1 MTRIAVVA
9 LILLGMT
16 ASLAAAQAPG
26 PPDTTPP
33 AATSPASAPAAPAAP
48 APPGTTTPATTAPAT
63 TAPGTTAPGTTAPGT
78 TTPAAGAASGSAAE
92 PAVRLPEVDVI
103 GQTPLL
109 GSGADRA
116 KVPAMTDVL
125 TAPDISRTGI
135 PDLVSALGGQAV
147 GVSLGNT
154 SGNPFQPDILFRG
167 FLASPV
173 EGDPQGLA
181 VYVNG
186 VRFNQP
192 LGDTVNWDLIP
203 PIAIERVNIESSKP
217 VFGLNALGGSVS
229 VRLRNGF
236 DYQGGEVIGYT
247 GSYSRFAGTMQYGTK
262 SESGDTSAY
271 FATNLLY
278 DGGYRETAQSNL
290 RQFYGDV
297 GWRSDT
303 AEVHVNVLGDLNT
316 LGNPGATPEILLSVA
331 PSSVFTAP
339 NTVTNN
345 YVLSSITGNADIS
358 DDTSVQG
365 VAYVGNLS
373 QRLVNG
379 VTTDGIFPCPTT
391 STVLCTT
398 NFTGQTVTLTTRNGA
413 PIPNF
418 ENGGF
423 YSGNSYQGTDSTF
436 FGASAQVANHTP
448 IFGLTNDITAG
459 LSFDGGDSL
468 FDGYEAIGGITSNRF
483 FVGPGIT
490 IDQADGS
497 ITPTR
502 VRSLNDYYG
511 AYFSD
516 LLSLTPSLLLS
527 ISGRLNVEDITLQ
540 DQIGTALN
548 GSHDYSR
555 FNPGLGLT
563 YEIMPGLS
571 AFASYAEANRA
582 PTPAELSCADVT
594 RPCQLA
600 NFFISDPSLKQVV
613 SHTIEAGLR
622 GRFHPMQGATVAWMA
637 DIFHTSDNDDIIYVT
652 SPISNSLAN
661 FANIGQTLRQGF
673 ETKAQFTSGRW
684 QVTASYAY
692 TDATYQSPFS
702 VTSPN
707 NPGANPV
714 TGQIFVQPGNHIPGI
729 PANQFKIVTDYRV
742 TDAWTAGMS
751 LVANSSQYLY
761 GDQANLTPQLP
772 AYAVLS
778 LNTSYQITPN
788 FQVFGLVTNITNEK
802 YYAYGTFGPVT
813 AVPLPPQA
821 QPTSNTR
828 VYTPSAPIQAY
839 VGAKVTF

>member
-1 MTRIAVVA
+1 MRLVA
-9 LILLGMT
+9 AGLLALPLVAHPAHSQVPVPAETPPTGVP
-16 ASLAAAQAPG
+16 PG
-26 PPDTTPP
+26 P
-33 AATSPASAPAAPAAP
+33 SA
-48 APPGTTTPATTAPAT
+48 TAPAN
-63 TAPGTTAPGTTAPGT
+63 
-78 TTPAAGAASGSAAE
+78 ASE

-103 GQTPLL
+103 GTTPLL
-109 GSGADRA
+109 GTGADRA

-125 TAPDISRTGI
+125 TGPDISRTGI
-135 PDLVSALGGQAV
+135 PSLIGALGSQAV
-147 GVSLGNT
+147 GVSLGDT

-236 DYQGGEVIGYT
+236 DYQGGEVIAYG
-247 GSYSRFAGTMQYGTK
+247 GSYNRYAGTMQYGTK
-262 SESGDTSAY
+262 SQSGDTSAY

-278 DGGYRETAQSNL
+278 DGGYRETASSNL

-303 AEVHVNVLGDLNT
+303 AEVHVNVLGALNT

-339 NTVTNN
+339 NNVKNN
-345 YVLSSITGNADIS
+345 YVLSSINGTVDVS
-358 DDTSVQG
+358 VDTSLQG
-365 VAYVGNLS
+365 LAYVGNLS

-379 VTTDGIFPCPTT
+379 VTTDGIFPCPDP
-391 STVLCTT
+391 TVLCTT
-398 NFTGQTVTLTTRNGA
+398 NFNNQTVFLTGRNGA

-423 YSGNSYQGTDSTF
+423 YSGNSTQGTDSTF

-448 IFGLTNDITAG
+448 IFGLNNDITAG
-459 LSFDGGDSL
+459 VSYDGGNTL
-468 FDGYEAIGGITSNRF
+468 FDGSEAIGGITDNRF
-483 FVGPGIT
+483 FIGPGIT
-490 IDQADGS
+490 IQQADGS
-497 ITPTR
+497 IASTR
-502 VRSLNDYYG
+502 LRSLNDYYG
-511 AYFSD
+511 VFFSD
-516 LLSLTPSLLLS
+516 LLSLTPSLVLS
-527 ISGRLNVEDITLQ
+527 ASGRLNVENITLQ

-548 GSHDYSR
+548 GSHDYSH
-555 FNPGLGLT
+555 FNPGIGLT
-563 YEIMPGLS
+563 YEIFPGLS
-571 AFASYAEANRA
+571 AFASYAEGNRA

-613 SHTIEAGLR
+613 SHTIETGLR
-622 GRFHPMQGATVAWMA
+622 GRSHPMEGVTLSWLA
-637 DIFHTSDNDDIIYVT
+637 DYFHTTDNDDIIYVT

-673 ETKAQFTSGRW
+673 EAKVQFTAKQW

-692 TDATYQSPFS
+692 TDATYQSPFT

-707 NPGANPV
+707 NPGADPN
-714 TGQIFVQPGNHIPGI
+714 TGAINVLPGDRIPGV
-729 PANQFKIVTDYRV
+729 PAQQFKLVADYKV
-742 TDAWTAGMS
+742 TDAWTVGMS
-751 LVANSSQYLY
+751 LVANAGQYLQ
-761 GDQANLTPQLP
+761 GDEANLTPKLP
-772 AYAVLS
+772 AYALLN
-778 LNTSYQITPN
+778 LNTSYQLTPN
-788 FQVFGLVTNITNEK
+788 IAVFGLINNVTDEK
-802 YYAYGTFGPVT
+802 YYAFGTFGPVT

-828 VYTPSAPIQAY
+828 TYTPGAPIEAY
-839 VGAKVTF
+839 AGVRFTF

>member
-1 MTRIAVVA
+1 M
-9 LILLGMT
+9 
-16 ASLAAAQAPG
+16 
-26 PPDTTPP
+26 
-33 AATSPASAPAAPAAP
+33 
-48 APPGTTTPATTAPAT
+48 
-63 TAPGTTAPGTTAPGT
+63 
-78 TTPAAGAASGSAAE
+78 
-92 PAVRLPEVDVI
+92 RLPEVDVI
-103 GQTPLL
+103 GTTPLL
-109 GSGADRA
+109 GTGADRA

-125 TAPDISRTGI
+125 TSPDISRTGI
-135 PDLVSALGGQAV
+135 PSLIGALGSQAV
-147 GVSLGNT
+147 GVSLGDT

-236 DYQGGEVIGYT
+236 DYQGGEVIAYG
-247 GSYSRFAGTMQYGTK
+247 GSYNRYAGTMQYGTK
-262 SESGDTSAY
+262 SPDGNTSAY

-278 DGGYRETAQSNL
+278 DGGYRETATSNL

-303 AEVHVNVLGDLNT
+303 AEVHVNVLGALNT

-339 NTVTNN
+339 NNVKNN
-345 YVLSSITGNADIS
+345 YVLSSINGTVDVS
-358 DDTSVQG
+358 DDTSLQG
-365 VAYVGNLS
+365 LAYVGNLS

-379 VTTDGIFPCPTT
+379 VTTDGIFPCPDP
-391 STVLCTT
+391 TVLCTT
-398 NFTGQTVTLTTRNGA
+398 NFNNQTVFLTGRNGA

-423 YSGNSYQGTDSTF
+423 YSGNSTQGTDSTF

-448 IFGLTNDITAG
+448 IFGLNNDITAG
-459 LSFDGGDSL
+459 VSYDGGNTL
-468 FDGYEAIGGITSNRF
+468 FDGSEAIGGITDNRF
-483 FVGPGIT
+483 FIGPGIT
-490 IDQADGS
+490 IQQADGS
-497 ITPTR
+497 IAPTR
-502 VRSLNDYYG
+502 LRSLNDYYG
-511 AYFSD
+511 VFFSD
-516 LLSLTPSLLLS
+516 LLSLTPSLVLS
-527 ISGRLNVEDITLQ
+527 ASGRLNVENITLQ

-548 GSHDYSR
+548 GSHDYSH
-555 FNPGLGLT
+555 FNPGIGLT
-563 YEIMPGLS
+563 YEIFPGLS
-571 AFASYAEANRA
+571 AFASYAEGNRA

-613 SHTIEAGLR
+613 SHTIETGLR
-622 GRFHPMQGATVAWMA
+622 GRSHPMEGVTLSWLA
-637 DIFHTSDNDDIIYVT
+637 DYFHTTDNDDIIYVT

-673 ETKAQFTSGRW
+673 EAKVQLTAKQW
-684 QVTASYAY
+684 QVTALYAY
-692 TDATYQSPFS
+692 TDATYQSPFT

-707 NPGANPV
+707 NPGADPN
-714 TGQIFVQPGNHIPGI
+714 TGAINVVPGDHIPGV
-729 PANQFKIVTDYRV
+729 PAQQFKLVADYKV
-742 TDAWTAGMS
+742 TDAWTVGAS
-751 LVANSSQYLY
+751 LVANAGQYLE
-761 GDQANLTPQLP
+761 GDEANLTPKLP
-772 AYAVLS
+772 AYALLN
-778 LNTSYQITPN
+778 LNTSYQLTPSVA
-788 FQVFGLVTNITNEK
+788 VFGLINNVTDEK
-802 YYAYGTFGPVT
+802 YYAFGTFGPVT

-828 VYTPSAPIQAY
+828 TYTPGAPIEAY
-839 VGAKVTF
+839 AGVRFTF